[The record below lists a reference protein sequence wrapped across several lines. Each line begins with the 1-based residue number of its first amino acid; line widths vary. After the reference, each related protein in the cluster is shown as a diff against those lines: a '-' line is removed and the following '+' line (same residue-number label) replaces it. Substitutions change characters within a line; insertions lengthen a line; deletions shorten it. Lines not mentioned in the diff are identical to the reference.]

1 MTPRSGQRALA
12 ALVGLGLLA
21 LAVVVAVE
29 LVAAWAGHD
38 PWVIPR
44 QRWLDEL
51 RTRSWDDPWVR
62 AAFGAAGGLGLV
74 LFLTQLWPRRP
85 VALAVQPEAN
95 GHGPVELRVAGQQPP
110 DAPARVA
117 PVRVEA
123 DIERR
128 ALESRLARA
137 AHTVDGVR
145 KARARVR
152 RRNVVVEVDTRR
164 KYSTLE
170 GSVRERVADD
180 LARVHLQ
187 RPLVLRV
194 RVRRV

>member
-1 MTPRSGQRALA
+1 MTPRSGRRGLA
-12 ALVGLGLLA
+12 ALVALCVLA
-21 LAVVVAVE
+21 LAVVAAVE
-29 LVAAWAGHD
+29 IVAAWAGHD

-62 AAFGAAGGLGLV
+62 VVFGAAGVIGLT

-85 VALAVQPEAN
+85 AALAVQAEAN
-95 GHGPVELRVAGQQPP
+95 GQGPVELRVAGQQPP
-110 DAPARVA
+110 DEA
-117 PVRVEA
+117 VRVEA

-128 ALESRLARA
+128 ALESRLAKA

-145 KARARVR
+145 KARTKVR
-152 RRNVVVEVDTRR
+152 RRDVVVEVDTRR
-164 KYSTLE
+164 KYSALE
-170 GSVRERVADD
+170 GYVRERVADD
-180 LARVHLQ
+180 LAHVHLQ
-187 RPLVLRV
+187 RPLALRV

>member
-1 MTPRSGQRALA
+1 MRALA
-12 ALVGLGLLA
+12 ALVALCLLT
-21 LAVVVAVE
+21 LAVVAAVE
-29 LVAAWAGHD
+29 ILAAWAGQGS
-38 PWVIPR
+38 WVIPR

-62 AAFGAAGGLGLV
+62 AAFGAAGMIGLA
-74 LFLTQLWPRRP
+74 LFLSQLWPRRP
-85 VALAVQPEAN
+85 AALAVRAEAN
-95 GHGPVELRVAGQQPP
+95 GQGPVQLQVAGQQPP
-110 DAPARVA
+110 EA

-145 KARARVR
+145 KARAKVR
-152 RRNVVVEVDTRR
+152 RRDVVVEVDTRR
-164 KYSTLE
+164 KYSSLE
-170 GSVRERVADD
+170 GSVRERVVAD
-180 LARVHLQ
+180 LERVHLQ
-187 RPLVLRV
+187 RPLDLRV